1 MSSILTAPLFAYDKS
16 KNLLL
21 KAVLP
26 FLIIVH
32 HVLIALP
39 SNGLQ
44 FIEQCVRHI
53 VLWITV
59 HRTIWRTHCNVRILW
74 YVWLW
79 PCPLLSQQGRVS

>member
-39 SNGLQ
+39 SNGY
-44 FIEQCVRHI
+44 FRIFGN
-53 VLWITV
+53 
-59 HRTIWRTHCNVRILW
+59 CNV
-74 YVWLW
+74 WLGFVGTVT
-79 PCPLLSQQGRVS
+79 LSVGLYYIALRFALTRRFLCGEIRKP

>member
-44 FIEQCVRHI
+44 FIEQYGGHI
-53 VLWITV
+53 AMFAFFVFTP
-59 HRTIWRTHCNVRILW
+59 TMCFPEGEAEN
-74 YVWLW
+74 
-79 PCPLLSQQGRVS
+79 